1 MSKDSLRVL
10 EIINSIALLKDE
22 LEHYEELSNS
32 KQVRSIR
39 DAIKKLEKELSKLD
53 KQKDY

>member
-22 LEHYEELSNS
+22 LEHYEELSNN

>member
-1 MSKDSLRVL
+1 MSKDDLRVL
-10 EIINSIALLKDE
+10 ELINSISLLKDK
-22 LEHYEELSNS
+22 LEYYEELPDN
-32 KQVRSIR
+32 KQIRSIK

>member
-10 EIINSIALLKDE
+10 EIINAITLLKDE